1 MNKPQL
7 LKWKIAASLVCTA
20 LLIFARSAS
29 AALVVTG
36 TFQNPGTSSF
46 DPTATWTVA
55 TDSLIA
61 GMSPTTQAGNFTGEG
76 NTPGVSALTDGVI
89 GPVSGSLN
97 IYAAGGP
104 SAGTQAIYT
113 LPVHANGYNLTN
125 ITVYSGWA
133 NGGRS
138 AQGYTVLYST
148 VANPTNFIFLTN
160 VTYTAGFS
168 GNNPGTP
175 ITLRVDR

>member
-20 LLIFARSAS
+20 LLIFASSAS

-76 NTPGVSALTDGVI
+76 NTPGV
-89 GPVSGSLN
+89 
-97 IYAAGGP
+97 
-104 SAGTQAIYT
+104 
-113 LPVHANGYNLTN
+113 
-125 ITVYSGWA
+125 
-133 NGGRS
+133 
-138 AQGYTVLYST
+138 
-148 VANPTNFIFLTN
+148 
-160 VTYTAGFS
+160 
-168 GNNPGTP
+168 
-175 ITLRVDR
+175 